1 MGKLSTV
8 SQKKTKNNKKLKKNS
23 LTVSVRSVW
32 RLYPALEARSVELL
46 AYGIHPIKNATK
58 TSCNSNFFQPPKN
71 SLVNN
76 NAFARMME
84 YHEAKVITKW
94 LREQNIEI

>member
-1 MGKLSTV
+1 MGKLSTI
-8 SQKKTKNNKKLKKNS
+8 SKKFFNRECQDCLKI
-23 LTVSVRSVW
+23 
-32 RLYPALEARSVELL
+32 YPALEARSSTLL